1 MLPAR
6 CYSGNSAHS
15 RVPQL
20 LAEALVGAVRHDAL
34 LVEHRQHAALE
45 LDEVEAELVVLERN
59 LADVQLLV
67 FVKLLLE
74 LEDVLCA
81 QADGPRDV
89 TSQRP
94 QRDMISKRRTPR
106 LPRGRRAKA
115 AGDIASLRCRSQ
127 LLLEPTSQAVG
138 QMGHSQY
145 YRVR

>member
-74 LEDVLCA
+74 LEDVLCTGGR
-81 QADGPRDV
+81 ADM
-89 TSQRP
+89 TCS
-94 QRDMISKRRTPR
+94 RR
-106 LPRGRRAKA
+106 
-115 AGDIASLRCRSQ
+115 
-127 LLLEPTSQAVG
+127 
-138 QMGHSQY
+138 GHS
-145 YRVR
+145 VT